1 VRRVG
6 CHTWAGPE
14 LADLQQAAAT
24 RPDAPEV
31 WCASEHPHLRDIAAL
46 WPNATLR
53 TVGSK
58 PPTVRRAFAVHEDG
72 DPARLEHR
80 TLDRPKHT
88 VVCPWSPP
96 ARPSASAR
104 RPAAQG

>member
-1 VRRVG
+1 MRRVG

-14 LADLQQAAAT
+14 LADLQRAAAD

-31 WCASEHPHLRDIAAL
+31 WAPSDHPHLRAIASL

-53 TVGSK
+53 TVGSQ
-58 PPTVRRAFAVHEDG
+58 PPAVRRMFAVHEDG

-88 VVCPWSPP
+88 VVCPCPP
-96 ARPSASAR
+96 ASASALPPDAR
-104 RPAAQG
+104 A